1 MGNNNDNAMQA
12 LLKGV
17 TYLIDKAIK
26 SAPFDRTVNGIVVAI
41 NSNTVDIILNGI
53 RYNKI
58 ATIMDLSMLHI
69 NDVVKITIPQNKM
82 NDMFVIGKIR

>member
-1 MGNNNDNAMQA
+1 MGNNNENAMQA

-41 NSNTVDIILNGI
+41 NSNTVDIVLNG
-53 RYNKI
+53 
-58 ATIMDLSMLHI
+58 
-69 NDVVKITIPQNKM
+69 
-82 NDMFVIGKIR
+82 